1 MEIKIKSYS
10 KQSSLLSAV
19 VFLIFGAIL
28 FSNAEKVVQALS
40 IIVGVV
46 FAIVGVV
53 SLITYFINNKQAPN
67 PIRRTSLA
75 SGIICIIFAIIFI
88 FFSNVVEQSI
98 RFILGAWILLTGIM
112 RLIDTISNTKGNK
125 FWSLLIISILLIS
138 VGIYTIVFGDVIL
151 STIGIIMMIYA
162 IIEIIGY
169 IIYSKTTSDEE
180 KSGTETLLIED
191 DKEKEDEKPSKKKKK
206 IKKAK
211 TKEIDNKK

>member
-10 KQSSLLSAV
+10 KQSSLISAV
-19 VFLIFGAIL
+19 LFLIFGAIL
-28 FSNAEKVVQALS
+28 FSNAERVVQALS
-40 IIVGVV
+40 VIVGIV

-53 SLITYFINNKQAPN
+53 SLITFIINNKKGPN
-67 PIRRTSLA
+67 FASKTSLI
-75 SGIICIIFAIIFI
+75 SGIICLIFAIIFI
-88 FFSNVVEQSI
+88 FFSSVVEQSI

-125 FWSLLIISILLIS
+125 FWSLLIVSILLIS

-162 IIEIIGY
+162 LIEIVGY

-180 KSGTETLLIED
+180 KNGTETLLIPE
-191 DKEKEDEKPSKKKKK
+191 EEENTTSKKKKRV
-206 IKKAK
+206 KKAK
-211 TKEIDNKK
+211 TKEIEDKKNK

>member
-19 VFLIFGAIL
+19 IFLIFGAIL

-40 IIVGVV
+40 IIIGVV
-46 FAIVGVV
+46 FAIVGVI
-53 SLITYFINNKQAPN
+53 SLITFFINNKKDYVMVSK
-67 PIRRTSLA
+67 TSLI
-75 SGIICIIFAIIFI
+75 SGIICLIFAVIFI
-88 FFSNVVEQSI
+88 FFSSVVEQSI

-162 IIEIIGY
+162 IIEIVGY

-180 KSGTETLLIED
+180 KEESETLLIPDEED
-191 DKEKEDEKPSKKKKK
+191 QPSTKKKKR

-211 TKEIDNKK
+211 TKEIGNKK